1 MKMAPTLLQRAI
13 QAVRVAMVTSAVA
26 GVTMPV
32 DAATPPQARA
42 LADRLAAVRQAL
54 SNCDAATADAG
65 GQARPEAPLK
75 VAQWPNGSGFRNG
88 GWRNY

>member
-1 MKMAPTLLQRAI
+1 MKMAPTLLQRAA

-26 GVTMPV
+26 GVTMPAE
-32 DAATPPQARA
+32 AAAPPQTRA

-54 SNCDAATADAG
+54 SNCDVATTDSG
-65 GQARPEAPLK
+65 GQARPEVPLRL
-75 VAQWPNGSGFRNG
+75 AQWPNGSGFRNG